1 MFKYSPGTTSWVLAT
16 ARLLASAKDT
26 LRQYVP
32 EPPFST
38 WCRTSWQSGL
48 GGTDWHSLWAGG
60 WHPGDEMSIQASLG
74 SPPWQDTVSSNAS
87 PSLNGTACRIS
98 ALSIPSA
105 RLQLFKLGFLY
116 QDQKE
121 SPGGVL
127 PKLSLPLGYS
137 QVISPKVH
145 YYWLAWAAYASL
157 PQSPT

>member
-1 MFKYSPGTTSWVLAT
+1 
-16 ARLLASAKDT
+16 LASKDLKRDRT
-26 LRQYVP
+26 P
-32 EPPFST
+32 ERVT
-38 WCRTSWQSGL
+38 VILKGYQDNQQDT
-48 GGTDWHSLWAGG
+48 H
-60 WHPGDEMSIQASLG
+60 
-74 SPPWQDTVSSNAS
+74 PPWQDTVSSNAS